1 MANTQEIWLPGTEC
15 VAKYEFRN
23 STADDLAFGK
33 GEIITIVASTKDPNW
48 YKAKNSN
55 GRVGMIPANFV
66 KKRESVKL
74 HMMPWFHGKISREGA
89 EELLKELTE
98 GLFLVRESVNFKGDY
113 ALCVC
118 AGGKVEHY
126 RIIYTDNK
134 LTIDED
140 EHFDN
145 LYQLVEHY
153 ERDADG
159 LCSRLIKPLPKEGK
173 QDFSVDKESFVKSG
187 WSIDKRNINMGST
200 IGHGNFGDV
209 LEGHYQGRKVAIKQ
223 LKDNTSAAQTFL
235 KEASIM
241 TTLRHKNLVSFLG
254 LVIGD
259 PLYIVLEYMSK
270 GNLVDYLRSRG
281 RSVITKPIQLNFA
294 SDIASGMAYLEE
306 KNLAHRDLA
315 ARNILISEEDVAKV
329 SDFGLARDVNL
340 NTEVGKIPIKWTA
353 PEALRKNNFSV
364 KSDVWS
370 YGILLWELYSYGRV
384 PYPRV
389 PLAEVLTHVEKGY
402 RMEAPEG
409 CPEFIYRIMR
419 ETWELNP
426 QKRPSF
432 KTILKII
439 ASCKGSL

>member
-1 MANTQEIWLPGTEC
+1 MANTQEVWFPGTEC

-23 STADDLAFGK
+23 STADDLPFSK
-33 GEIITIVASTKDPNW
+33 GEIVIIVSSTKDPNW
-48 YKAKNSN
+48 YKAKNSK
-55 GRVGMIPANFV
+55 GQIGMIPANFV

-74 HMMPWFHGKISREGA
+74 HMMPWFHGKISRDGA
-89 EELLKELTE
+89 EELLRDLTE

-118 AGGKVEHY
+118 AAGKVEHY
-126 RIIYTDNK
+126 RIISNNNK
-134 LTIDED
+134 LTIDEE

-153 ERDADG
+153 EKDADG
-159 LCSRLIKPLPKEGK
+159 LCSRLIKPVPKEGK
-173 QDFSVDKESFVKSG
+173 QDFSVDKEAFIKSG
-187 WSIDKRNINMGST
+187 WSIDKRNIQMGST

-209 LEGHYQGRKVAIKQ
+209 LEGQYQGRKVAIKQ
-223 LKDNTSAAQTFL
+223 LKDDTSAAQTFL

-241 TTLRHKNLVSFLG
+241 TTLRHTNLVSFLG

-259 PLYIVLEYMSK
+259 PLYIVLEFMSK

-281 RSVITKPIQLNFA
+281 RLVIKKPLQLNFA
-294 SDIASGMAYLEE
+294 SDVASGMAYLEE
-306 KNLAHRDLA
+306 KELVHRDLA
-315 ARNILISEEDVAKV
+315 ARNILISEDDVAKV

-353 PEALRKNNFSV
+353 PEALRKNNFTV

-370 YGILLWELYSYGRV
+370 YGILLWELYSFGRV

-402 RMEAPEG
+402 RMEAPDG
-409 CPEFIYRIMR
+409 CPDFIYGIMR
-419 ETWELNP
+419 GTWDLNP
-426 QKRPSF
+426 NKRPTF
-432 KTILKII
+432 KTILKMI